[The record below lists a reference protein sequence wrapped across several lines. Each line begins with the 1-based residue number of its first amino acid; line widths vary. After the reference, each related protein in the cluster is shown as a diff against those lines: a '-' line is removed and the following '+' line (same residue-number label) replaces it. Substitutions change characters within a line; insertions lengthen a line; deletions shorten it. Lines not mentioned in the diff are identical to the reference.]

1 MNIGGFSDA
10 VFNVSSA
17 FLADNNQQFVAEVEA
32 IELQSGIGILP
43 VLRRLEAYAKTINTR
58 GRISGSRCLYLNSS
72 EGEHTFP
79 FLVRIDYDDSRKAR
93 IFNHSGIM
101 QTTEIDIEYQRRV
114 NAMSIKEKI
123 ERSAAMLAWTRQQ
136 IAARIRKQFPAISD
150 EQLKWHVALKLY
162 ESEPAVVA
170 MIQDRLAN
178 VSG

>member
-1 MNIGGFSDA
+1 
-10 VFNVSSA
+10 
-17 FLADNNQQFVAEVEA
+17 
-32 IELQSGIGILP
+32 
-43 VLRRLEAYAKTINTR
+43 
-58 GRISGSRCLYLNSS
+58 
-72 EGEHTFP
+72 
-79 FLVRIDYDDSRKAR
+79 
-93 IFNHSGIM
+93 M

-170 MIQDRLAN
+170 MIQDHLAN